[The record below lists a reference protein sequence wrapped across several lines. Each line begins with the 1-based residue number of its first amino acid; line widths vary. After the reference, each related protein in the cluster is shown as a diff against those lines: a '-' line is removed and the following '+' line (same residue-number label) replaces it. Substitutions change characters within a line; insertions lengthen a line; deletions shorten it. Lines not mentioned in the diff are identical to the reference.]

1 MRGEYYLGLLLGV
14 IPGLAKLLYMTLKEL
29 GAVGVFHEL
38 LALGDEVHHHLP
50 LVLQLVEHL
59 VLLLNVLLSLLAVG
73 RRQFLYRPEIIN

>member
-1 MRGEYYLGLLLGV
+1 MRSKYYLGLLLGV
-14 IPGLAKLLYMTLKEL
+14 VPGLAKLLDVTLEEL